1 MKINDTLVLVEV
13 NSVEELYALMNVWG
27 DVLVMGSKEMI
38 LLYYDSIISESLKK
52 KEID

>member
-1 MKINDTLVLVEV
+1 MAINDTLVLVEV

-38 LLYYDSIISESLKK
+38 LLYYVQSRQVISKM
-52 KEID
+52 